1 MPVSAAL
8 ETLLANVDRPLNL
21 IDVGARW
28 GRSAVWD
35 GIIAKSEILCFEP
48 DAEEAARLNGIA
60 PPNVKYVPV
69 ALGSADGELDI
80 HVTRQRACSSAY
92 PPIAKLYENYPDLF
106 DTAPEKIERVR
117 CRTLDG
123 VLTERAIETVD
134 CIKVDTQGSELNIL
148 KGATKALA
156 SCALLDIEVI
166 FNPLYEGQPL
176 FCDIDRFMRDH
187 GFTLWRI
194 ADLVHYATESDVAP
208 PLNFMLAH
216 APPQRILNSPTPGG
230 QVFWGDA
237 QYVRTE
243 FPRTGSDHLERE
255 SAIRAAAVVANQGFW
270 DLTLEILSKCDVALA
285 GSVRDALTKS

>member
-1 MPVSAAL
+1 MTVNAAL
-8 ETLLANVDRPLNL
+8 EMLLANIHRPLRL

-28 GRSAVWD
+28 GRSAAWD
-35 GIIAKSEILCFEP
+35 GISAISEILCFEP
-48 DAEEAARLNGIA
+48 DAEEAARLNETA
-60 PPNVKYVPV
+60 SPNVKYVPV
-69 ALGSADGELDI
+69 ALGGADGELDI
-80 HVTRQRACSSAY
+80 HITRQPACSSAY
-92 PPIAKLYENYPDLF
+92 PPIPKLYENYPDLF
-106 DTAPEKIERVR
+106 DTAPEKTETVR

-123 VLTERAIETVD
+123 ILSELEIESVD
-134 CIKVDTQGSELNIL
+134 CIKIDTQGSELNIL
-148 KGATKALA
+148 RGAEKALV

-176 FCDIDRFMRDH
+176 FCDIDQFMRDH

-216 APPQRILNSPTPGG
+216 SPPQRILNSPAPGG
-230 QVFWGDA
+230 QLFWGDA

-255 SAIRAAAVVANQGFW
+255 SGIRAAVVIANQGFW
-270 DLTLEILSKCDVALA
+270 DLTLEILSKCDLTLSR
-285 GSVRDALTKS
+285 SVRDALTKS

>member
-8 ETLLANVDRPLNL
+8 EMLLSIVDRPLRL

-28 GRSAVWD
+28 GRSAAWD
-35 GIIAKSEILCFEP
+35 GISAKAEILCFEP
-48 DAEEAARLNGIA
+48 DAEEAARLNASA

-69 ALGSADGELDI
+69 ALGAADGDLDI
-80 HVTRQRACSSAY
+80 HVTHQPACSSAY
-92 PPIAKLYENYPDLF
+92 PPIPKLYENYPDLF
-106 DTAPEKIERVR
+106 DTAPEKIATVR

-123 VLTERAIETVD
+123 ILSELAIESVD
-134 CIKVDTQGSELNIL
+134 CIKIDTQGSELNIL
-148 KGATKALA
+148 RGAERALA
-156 SCALLDIEVI
+156 DCALLDIEVI
-166 FNPLYEGQPL
+166 FNPLYLGQPL

-216 APPQRILNSPTPGG
+216 SPPQRILNSPAPGG

-243 FPRTGSDHLERE
+243 FPRTGSDQLERE
-255 SAIRAAAVVANQGFW
+255 SAIRAAVVVANQGFW
-270 DLTLEILSKCDVALA
+270 DLALEILSKCDLALSR
-285 GSVRDALTKS
+285 SVRDALTAS